1 MQEMKNKALMND
13 DIQIKINHVGMT
25 FKDNQGNDVQALKDV
40 NLDIKKGEFISL
52 LGPSGCGKT
61 TLLRIIA
68 DLQEPTT
75 GTVRINGMTPRE
87 VRLQQKFGIV
97 FQSPVLLDWRTV
109 RKNIELPLEI
119 MDYDPKKLPARSQE
133 MLDLVGLSKFA
144 DHYPKQ
150 LSGGMQQRVGIAR
163 ALTTTPDILLCDEA
177 TSALDPQTTES
188 ILKLLKKINKEMG
201 VTILL
206 ITHQM
211 QVVQM
216 ICNKVAVMENGKVVE
231 SGSVLDVFGKPQAS
245 VTKRFVQTVI
255 NDQIPESI
263 VSLVKE
269 QKEHFQVERLK
280 FIGSSVKRPVISDIC
295 QVEGIVVNILG
306 ATVQELQE
314 SVMCVF
320 ILQLIGSEDK
330 ICKAEK
336 QIDANGVIR
345 ERVEVI

>member
-119 MDYDPKKLPARSQE
+119 MDCDPKKLPARSQE

-163 ALTTTPDILLCDEA
+163 ALGMEPELLLMDEPF
-177 TSALDPQTTES
+177 SALDEFTKE
-188 ILKLLKKINKEMG
+188 KLHMDLLDIWSKTNKTIIF
-201 VTILL
+201 VTHNIQEAVLL
-206 ITHQM
+206 SDR
-211 QVVQM
+211 
-216 ICNKVAVMENGKVVE
+216 ICVLSPHPGRLSAVIDVDIDRPRRLEDRDTMHFAELVSKVRNSFEG
-231 SGSVLDVFGKPQAS
+231 GSL
-245 VTKRFVQTVI
+245 
-255 NDQIPESI
+255 
-263 VSLVKE
+263 
-269 QKEHFQVERLK
+269 
-280 FIGSSVKRPVISDIC
+280 
-295 QVEGIVVNILG
+295 
-306 ATVQELQE
+306 
-314 SVMCVF
+314 
-320 ILQLIGSEDK
+320 
-330 ICKAEK
+330 
-336 QIDANGVIR
+336 
-345 ERVEVI
+345 